1 MNDMQD
7 SCPYQIQRHGSLLS
21 EVPQSQDSECLS
33 VQIEVSSKRKING
46 THLLLQH
53 SGRQV

>member
-7 SCPYQIQRHGSLLS
+7 NCPYQIQRRGSLLS

-33 VQIEVSSKRKING
+33 VQIEVSSKREING